1 MVRIPDSGKRRES
14 GAFFVAAEDAGQLAS
29 DLGPLLERTNGI
41 GWYDE
46 IASDVDLAAFMLCRL
61 RRARA
66 GVGGSMEHGDDAVRT
81 VLAQAS
87 PEAVVWIASRAVS
100 YMDETGFPESVESW
114 FPDVLTQHPESED
127 PSAR

>member
-1 MVRIPDSGKRRES
+1 MVRIPESGKRRES

-29 DLGPLLERTNGI
+29 DLGPLLERTNGT

-46 IASDVDLAAFMLCRL
+46 IGSDIDLAAFMLCRL

-81 VLAQAS
+81 ALAQAS
-87 PEAVVWIASRAVS
+87 PEAVIWIASRAIS

-114 FPDVLTQHPESED
+114 FPDVLTHHPEPQEPDS
-127 PSAR
+127 